1 MSRNWDEY
9 KYVDADN
16 LWSLFDQMQ
25 QEIDM
30 DGEDE
35 IGKTSETFKMFLMG
49 QRSTLK
55 RLIDHV
61 HENEEELKEF
71 LKRSTETVPNVSLK
85 TLENDKV
92 AEVYAEEWYATHGPI
107 GRPIFSLDCREA
119 FLAGFSIAMQLVKSQ
134 VALEA
139 MHPPQD
145 SSTHFEPCV
154 RLSKLPKQV
163 RP

>member
-1 MSRNWDEY
+1 
-9 KYVDADN
+9 
-16 LWSLFDQMQ
+16 MQ

-61 HENEEELKEF
+61 HENQEELREVF
-71 LKRSTETVPNVSLK
+71 KRSVGTVPDVSLK
-85 TLENDKV
+85 SLENDKV

-134 VALEA
+134 VAIGVIR
-139 MHPPQD
+139 PPQD
-145 SSTHFEPCV
+145 NSTHFEPCV
-154 RLSKLPKQV
+154 AISKLPKQV

>member
-1 MSRNWDEY
+1 MSKNWDEY
-9 KYVDADN
+9 KYIESQK
-16 LWSLFDQMQ
+16 LWQLFDQMQ
-25 QEIDM
+25 HEIDL

-35 IGKTSETFKMFLMG
+35 IGKTSEAFKMFLMG
-49 QRSTLK
+49 QRQSLK
-55 RLIDHV
+55 KIVECV
-61 HENEEELKEF
+61 HGNEEELKGLLPSSSEV
-71 LKRSTETVPNVSLK
+71 TPTVQLK
-85 TLENDKV
+85 TLDNDKI

-134 VALEA
+134 VALETVY
-139 MHPPQD
+139 PPSD
-145 SSTHFEPCV
+145 TSTHFEPCV